1 MEALGRASGRYSD
14 VSWRTGRQR
23 DLWLILGTAVIAGL
37 VTAVG
42 AMWGDTERIGAY
54 WTSAVL
60 DDRGQAQIV
69 EVIDYD
75 FGSWPRKKHGILR
88 DIPGVEQSAEITAS
102 SPTAPDQLR
111 VTSTS
116 VDVRLRIGDPYTEIS
131 DRHRYRI
138 EYPLGTLVEGDRFSW
153 NAVGTRW
160 LVPID
165 EVEAHVVAPSEFVD
179 ITCDRGRRS
188 AVGGCTA
195 EQIEPGHLVVRT
207 SGLGDAEGVTVSA
220 TLGPQLQTPPV
231 APPPPTGPPDDPGL
245 GVAVPALVAV
255 GLTLVGGALAWAL
268 IRRIGR
274 ERVWAGGTV
283 AAAFGPGRDEVVG
296 IELLDH
302 GQLAEMATIEFE
314 PPEELSAA
322 AGGVVYD
329 EHVLSLI
336 HISEPTRRTIPSR
349 MPSSA

>member
-88 DIPGVEQSAEITAS
+88 DIPGVEQNAAITVS
-102 SPTAPDQLR
+102 SPTAPDRLR
-111 VTSTS
+111 VTTTG
-116 VDVRLRIGDPYTEIS
+116 VAVNLRIGDPYQEIN

-160 LVPID
+160 LVPIN
-165 EVEAHVVAPSEFVD
+165 EVEAHVIAPYELVD
-179 ITCDRGRRS
+179 VTCDRGRRS

-195 EQIEPGHLVVRT
+195 EPVEPGHLVVHT
-207 SGLGDAEGVTVSA
+207 SGLDDAEGVTVSA
-220 TLGPQLQTPPV
+220 NLGARLQTPPT
-231 APPPPTGPPDDPGL
+231 APPPPTGPPDDPGFGVSL
-245 GVAVPALVAV
+245 PAIVAVSLAL
-255 GLTLVGGALAWAL
+255 LGGALVWRV

-296 IELLDH
+296 MVERRLTRAGDLV
-302 GQLAEMATIEFE
+302 AEMELDADDEEFF
-314 PPEELSAA
+314 S
-322 AGGVVYD
+322 G
-329 EHVLSLI
+329 LI
-336 HISEPTRRTIPSR
+336 DYLRGRNR
-349 MPSSA
+349 